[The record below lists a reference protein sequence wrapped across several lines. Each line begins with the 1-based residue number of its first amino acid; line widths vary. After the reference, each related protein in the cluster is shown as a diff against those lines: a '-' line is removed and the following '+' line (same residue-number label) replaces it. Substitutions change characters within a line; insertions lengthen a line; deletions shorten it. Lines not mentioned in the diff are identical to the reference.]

1 MTTLGNI
8 SRFINRITGGIKGQT
23 LCARLA
29 ARNPHCLLCRMLN
42 HYEPNHCIQE
52 LARWERRGMYCARR
66 LRWG

>member
-1 MTTLGNI
+1 MTTLGNL
-8 SRFINRITGGIKGQT
+8 SRLLNRMTGGIKGQT

-29 ARNPHCLLCRMLN
+29 THNPDCLFCRWLEWVEPAHCVK
-42 HYEPNHCIQE
+42 E